1 MAFCAKCG
9 AQTVETEQFCKACG
23 ANTVATAVPQAA
35 GSDVVGKLSVR
46 YQDAYRHASVLVGL
60 GTTIKLVG
68 LVVGGLIVFGGVS
81 LSGGSGFSRPFG
93 GLDQPTVIASI
104 VFAGIV
110 AGLFFVVGVLV
121 SSQGQVLR
129 ATLDSAVNNS
139 PLLSNPDRIAI
150 MGL

>member
-9 AQTVETEQFCKACG
+9 TQTIETEQFCKSCG
-23 ANTVATAVPQAA
+23 ATTVATAAPQAIHNDA
-35 GSDVVGKLSVR
+35 VGKLSTR
-46 YQDAYRHASVLVGL
+46 YQDGYRHAMVLVGL
-60 GTTIKLVG
+60 GTTIKIVG
-68 LVVGGLIVFGGVS
+68 LVVGGLIALGGFS
-81 LSGGSGFSRPFG
+81 LSGNSGGFG
-93 GLDQPTVIASI
+93 GMGGFNESLLIASVIAGVI
-104 VFAGIV
+104 M

-129 ATLDSAVNNS
+129 ATLGSAVNNS